1 MHCMRA
7 EYIEKGS
14 QVRVR
19 VRVRVRIEEV
29 FVFDSNTLK
38 RAAKTQA

>member
-14 QVRVR
+14 QVR